1 MTTFQTTEV
10 VGHSIQVEVAEL
22 VVKAVNSKLPNIEVP
37 QLKVNKILF
46 LSSIESIL
54 IEPRTRER

>member
-1 MTTFQTTEV
+1 MTTFQTTKV
-10 VGHSIQVEVAEL
+10 IGHSIQVEVAEL

-46 LSSIESIL
+46 FSSIESIL